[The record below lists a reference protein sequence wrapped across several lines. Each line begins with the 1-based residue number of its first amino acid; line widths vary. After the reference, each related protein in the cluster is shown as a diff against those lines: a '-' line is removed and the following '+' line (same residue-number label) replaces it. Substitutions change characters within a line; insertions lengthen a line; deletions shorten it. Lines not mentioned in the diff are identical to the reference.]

1 MLSSERKVYILN
13 ELEKHG
19 TLKLKEVCEALQA
32 SESTIRRD
40 FEELESQNKLKRVF
54 GGVVKINF
62 DSVLSQARELSMDKK
77 ATLAVDAKMKLCKKC
92 SEFVEDGECIFIDG
106 GTTFM
111 HMLPYLEGKH
121 VRVVTHSDII
131 RLHGDSTIDL
141 MIVGGRYLPMY
152 QMNVGLITLD
162 VLSRFNFDRAF
173 IGCAALGGGERDAY
187 TAEMDTAQVKI
198 MAMKQSIHTYLVAD
212 ESKLD
217 RKGFYNFAKISDFD
231 YIIMDQIPEGR
242 KKVKNLILC
251 DD

>member
-19 TLKLKEVCEALQA
+19 TLKLKEVCEVLQA

-62 DSVLSQARELSMDKK
+62 DSVLNQARELSMDKK
-77 ATLAVDAKMKLCKKC
+77 ATMAVDAKMKLCKKC

-121 VRVVTHSDII
+121 DFKAFTAKKNTKKSTVRTIHEIKMESVGEELVFTFY
-131 RLHGDSTIDL
+131 GD
-141 MIVGGRYLPMY
+141 
-152 QMNVGLITLD
+152 
-162 VLSRFNFDRAF
+162 
-173 IGCAALGGGERDAY
+173 
-187 TAEMDTAQVKI
+187 
-198 MAMKQSIHTYLVAD
+198 
-212 ESKLD
+212 
-217 RKGFYNFAKISDFD
+217 GFYITWFGF
-231 YIIMDQIPEGR
+231 
-242 KKVKNLILC
+242 
-251 DD
+251 